1 MTNNYVF
8 GRNKENQRLYFV
20 QRERYA
26 VLGTRFYGS
35 KIGKSWIKLLRFNPK
50 VDIIWVDRNGVV
62 YFEQLKS
69 ARQGNKPRIS
79 KDEIDSVKRLADIF
93 RNNRTVWVGYVLK
106 EYRKPWKEYRL
117 N

>member
-1 MTNNYVF
+1 MTNNYVY
-8 GRNKENQRLYFV
+8 GRNQENQRLYFV
-20 QRERYA
+20 QRKRNA

-50 VDIIWVDRNGVV
+50 VDRNGVV

-69 ARQGNKPRIS
+69 ARKGNKPRIS
-79 KDEIDSVKRLADIF
+79 KDEVESIKRLADIF
-93 RNNRTVWVGYVLK
+93 RNNRTVWVGFVLK
-106 EYRKPWKEYRL
+106 EWRKPWKEVRL